1 MVPLKRQIRK
11 ALIEKAL
18 NYSKA
23 QETDIYLS
31 AQDLGLS
38 RFAGGAIHQNVAHSD
53 ITLNI
58 RSVAGKRLGRA
69 TTNDLSDSGVQKAVE
84 SAHLRVQLE
93 ARAIGVATVP
103 NNGWG
108 NIAEHS
114 ETM

>member
-1 MVPLKRQIRK
+1 MMVPLKRQIRK

-18 NYSKA
+18 SYSKA

-58 RSVAGKRLGRA
+58 RSVAVKRLGRA

-84 SAHLRVQLE
+84 SAHLSSV
-93 ARAIGVATVP
+93 IGSKGHRCRDCAQQRMGEYRRT
-103 NNGWG
+103 
-108 NIAEHS
+108 
-114 ETM
+114 

>member
-1 MVPLKRQIRK
+1 MMVPLKRQIRK

-69 TTNDLSDSGVQKAVE
+69 TTNDLSDSGVQKAVG
-84 SAHLRVQLE
+84 SAHLRV
-93 ARAIGVATVP
+93 
-103 NNGWG
+103 
-108 NIAEHS
+108 
-114 ETM
+114 